1 MRKEFNIPD
10 KCEYCG
16 KVNFKIHGGLYR
28 VPHQRYTLEVR
39 CMVCGRIAFKESDKQ

>member
-16 KVNFKIHGGLYR
+16 KVNFNALPENTQNYIVTTYSCDSSGKTWGDTTN
-28 VPHQRYTLEVR
+28 V
-39 CMVCGRIAFKESDKQ
+39 